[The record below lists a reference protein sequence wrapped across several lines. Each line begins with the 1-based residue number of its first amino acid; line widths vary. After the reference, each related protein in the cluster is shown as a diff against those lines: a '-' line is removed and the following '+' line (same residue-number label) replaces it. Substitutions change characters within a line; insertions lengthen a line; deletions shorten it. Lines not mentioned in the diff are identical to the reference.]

1 MRPQQ
6 QKIVGYAFLFSFL
19 RPSLNFQADFLK
31 TAQGSF
37 MEIWKNATDEGRCIV
52 KYISFVQ
59 KRVHWGTLSG
69 GMSLT
74 SNNTIKV

>member
-1 MRPQQ
+1 M
-6 QKIVGYAFLFSFL
+6 KISHLNRTLQYVFLFSLL

-37 MEIWKNATDEGRCIV
+37 MEIWKNATDEGRCIL

-59 KRVHWGTLSG
+59 KKGALGDPLRRHESY
-69 GMSLT
+69 
-74 SNNTIKV
+74 